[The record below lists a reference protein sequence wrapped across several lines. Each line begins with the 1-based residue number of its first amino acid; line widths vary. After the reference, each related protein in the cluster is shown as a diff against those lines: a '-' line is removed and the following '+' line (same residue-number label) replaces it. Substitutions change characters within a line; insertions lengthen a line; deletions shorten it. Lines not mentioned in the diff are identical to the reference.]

1 MPRAEE
7 EGEAKEAKEAKET
20 QAQSLKSFAQ
30 KKRAAL
36 QRP

>member
-7 EGEAKEAKEAKET
+7 KGEAKET
-20 QAQSLKSFAQ
+20 QAKSLKSFAQ

>member
-7 EGEAKEAKEAKET
+7 EGEAKEAKET